1 MKSVVVVG
9 AGLAGLNCARILHS
23 QGFDVTV
30 LEKSDRVGGR
40 IKTDVIDG
48 FRLDHGFQVI
58 NPAYSELRGI
68 VSTNDFNFQA
78 LQPGFEIHINGKNF
92 LVGDFRRDFRYLPG
106 NLSRSTGS
114 IREKLEF
121 LRYIVEKPDDEP
133 FCQAMLK
140 SGSFYREVIKG
151 FLDGVFLTDSD
162 HVSSRVA
169 HELLRWFVKGSP
181 GLPALGVEALPRALA
196 HDLDI
201 SVDCEVTKIQGKKIE
216 TSHGTFSADYIVLA
230 CDPNSTLNFIDSPST
245 RINSCTTWYHSVSS
259 GAITSKHLKVMTK
272 GKLLNSVAI
281 SNIAPSYAPKG
292 STLISST
299 SLYSIPESEVRREIA
314 QTWGLSSHELTF
326 IRLYEIKNALPF
338 HGPQKPMEM
347 PQQISE
353 TVIAAGDY
361 FAIPSQ
367 QGAMASGRK
376 AAALI
381 TADR

>member
-40 IKTDVIDG
+40 VKTDVIDG

-68 VSTNDFNFQA
+68 VSTNDLNFQA

-106 NLSRSTGS
+106 DISRSTGS

-121 LRYIVEKPDDEP
+121 LRYIVGKPDDEP
-133 FCQAMLK
+133 FRQAMLK

-201 SVDCEVTKIQGKKIE
+201 NVDCEVTKIQGKKIE
-216 TSHGTFSADYIVLA
+216 TSHGTFSADYMRAL
-230 CDPNSTLNFIDSPST
+230 CN
-245 RINSCTTWYHSVSS
+245 
-259 GAITSKHLKVMTK
+259 
-272 GKLLNSVAI
+272 
-281 SNIAPSYAPKG
+281 
-292 STLISST
+292 
-299 SLYSIPESEVRREIA
+299 RR
-314 QTWGLSSHELTF
+314 
-326 IRLYEIKNALPF
+326 
-338 HGPQKPMEM
+338 
-347 PQQISE
+347 
-353 TVIAAGDY
+353 
-361 FAIPSQ
+361 
-367 QGAMASGRK
+367 
-376 AAALI
+376 
-381 TADR
+381 